1 MGRFIAAE
9 NGHIA
14 QLIVPQD
21 QTAALTSDSILMSSW
36 DHASILI
43 FAGAGSASTITVFDA
58 ASAAAS
64 GASMVFSYAL
74 EATASDVLDEPLQ
87 TAPTSGVA
95 LGDTSGAFMVI
106 EIDSA
111 NLRDGY
117 PFVLIRLD
125 ASGSKLVSAC
135 AVLSGG
141 RVQRAITPTVLS

>member
-21 QTAALTSDSILMSSW
+21 QSAAMTSDSICMSNW
-36 DHASILI
+36 DHVSILV

-58 ASAAAS
+58 ASAGAS
-64 GASMVFSYAL
+64 GASMVFNYAL
-74 EATASDVLDEPLQ
+74 EAAASDVLDAALQ
-87 TAPTSGVA
+87 AASTGGVA
-95 LGDTSGAFMVI
+95 LGTVSGGFMVI

-111 NLRDGY
+111 ELRTGY
-117 PFVLIRLD
+117 PYLLIRLD

-141 RVQRAITPTVLS
+141 RVQRAITPTVLA